1 MGKPTFGRGYK
12 EVREKTEKSAKYM
25 RSCFNCESY
34 YETRSDEGEIC
45 QNPNVLEY
53 DMIVEKNN
61 VYCTQWKLCSQ
72 KNTETFGKKI
82 GRARLD

>member
-45 QNPNVLEY
+45 QNPKY
-53 DMIVEKNN
+53 FIP
-61 VYCTQWKLCSQ
+61 
-72 KNTETFGKKI
+72 G
-82 GRARLD
+82 